1 MSEFKTVKTGAKS
14 RRTLGGLISIYESN
28 YIRMMR
34 LAPELDHMNGA
45 YVSRVAGALDLYL
58 SVLERFKFTTTLCLT
73 YRFQDEDPLD
83 PGYQQDVF
91 EPRARIRIYHD
102 ARAVEVISH
111 CRRKASRTVQPWS
124 QGQLPELDRKWE
136 LNRFLQKWLGF
147 CHRQGHLFLRCTS
160 LSMDGAYIFTT
171 TEAEEPNRLSTQL
184 PAGWRWDPESPL

>member
-1 MSEFKTVKTGAKS
+1 MSEVKTVRTGAKS

-28 YIRMMR
+28 YVRMMR

-111 CRRKASRTVQPWS
+111 RRRKASRTVQPWS
-124 QGQLPELDRKWE
+124 QGQLPELDKKWE

-171 TEAEEPNRLSTQL
+171 TEAEEPNRLTTQL
-184 PAGWRWDPESPL
+184 PTGWRWDLESPL